1 MEHEWKRDRYTIST
15 DRRRL
20 DLAAIH
26 GFLVRSY
33 WAEGIPR
40 AVVAR
45 SIEHSL
51 CFGVYEDT
59 LQIGFAR
66 VITDQ
71 AVVALLSDVFVLE
84 PWRGCGLGK
93 WLVETIVSVPELQ
106 GLRRWMLVTN
116 DAHGLYRRVG
126 FTPPANP
133 ERLMER
139 WTPTPTAIDDEA
151 APSLAGARVLS

>member
-20 DLAAIH
+20 DLDAIH

-45 SIEHSL
+45 SIDHSL
-51 CFGVYEDT
+51 CFGLYEDDR
-59 LQIGFAR
+59 QIGFAR
-66 VITDQ
+66 AITDE
-71 AVVALLSDVFVLE
+71 AVVAFLSDGFVLE
-84 PWRGCGLGK
+84 PWRGRGLGK

-126 FTPPANP
+126 FAPPAHP
-133 ERLMER
+133 ERLMEKVDLDPYR
-139 WTPTPTAIDDEA
+139 R
-151 APSLAGARVLS
+151 GG